1 MTTSMSRSERKRR
14 LDEAWK
20 TVGEDPKLKSRELAG
35 LLAKSD
41 PATIADLAQKTVE
54 EREKYALWM
63 ARSWADVLLVVFGVA
78 VLCLAAWNVCWRA
91 GHTAS
96 NKVVVTKTGL
106 SAFHVL
112 QETDVQAANMPAE
125 PDSLS
130 APEQVVGLYL
140 MESVR
145 KGVVLHKPQ
154 LSASRMVDGEFLKS
168 WQVIT
173 IPLKSPPA
181 FAVLSDLPLKVGL
194 MLTPRSEKLGSLVLD
209 AILLK
214 YGQKEDGS
222 LAVVAIRNDD
232 LQRFSAIAGQSDFF
246 ITGGL
251 R

>member
-1 MTTSMSRSERKRR
+1 MTTSMSRSERQRR

-41 PATIADLAQKTVE
+41 TATIADLVKKTVE
-54 EREKYALWM
+54 EREKQALWM
-63 ARSWADVLLVVFGVA
+63 ARFWPDILLVVFGVA
-78 VLCLAAWNVCWRA
+78 VVCLAAWNICWMA
-91 GHTAS
+91 DHSAS

-106 SAFHVL
+106 SAFHIL
-112 QETDVQAANMPAE
+112 QETDVQAADMPAE

-130 APEQVVGLYL
+130 SSEQAVGLYL

-145 KGVVLHKPQ
+145 QGGVLHKQQ

-181 FAVLSDLPLKVGL
+181 FAVLSDLPVKVGL
-194 MLTPRSEKLGSLVLD
+194 VLTLRSEKPGSLVLD

-214 YGQKEDGS
+214 YGLKEDGR

-246 ITGGL
+246 ISGGL